1 MNNMEQFNLQ
11 KYLDN
16 PNGKVVTRKGDNVR
30 IICTNRICTYLDKD
44 YPVVGLVRNRFDGSE
59 MVAGFKSNGESKR
72 GKNWDLFF
80 DPEQKVCPFKK
91 GDRVLV
97 RDSDTFWKFDVF
109 QSYEEGER
117 HPYIGNDDIYEQCI
131 PLNRNTWK
139 LLGTT
144 DEYKEEE

>member
-1 MNNMEQFNLQ
+1 MEQFDLR

-16 PNGKVVTRKGDNVR
+16 PNRRVVTRKGDGVR
-30 IICTNRICTYLDKD
+30 IICTNRICTYLDED

-59 MVAGFKSNGESKR
+59 MVAGFKSNGESKDN
-72 GKNWDLFF
+72 KNWDLFF
-80 DPEQKVCPFKK
+80 SSGQKACPFKK

-97 RDSDTFWKFDVF
+97 RDSDTPWKFDVF
-109 QSYEEGER
+109 ISYEEGER

-131 PLNRNTWK
+131 PLNRNTWR